1 MISFSDRVFTRE
13 EVEKTLNRHVVNW
26 LRKYKELTLP
36 QLMAIPLIE
45 NRKNVLVT
53 APTGSGKTLTAFL
66 SIISYLVDLSEK
78 KRLEDRVYAVY
89 ISPLRALN
97 NDIEKNLK
105 EPLEELKSFCAC
117 AENIRIAVR
126 TGDTPQNERSKML
139 KKVPHILITTP
150 ESFAIL
156 LNSRKFSEAF
166 KPEFV
171 IIDEIHDLCSNKR
184 GVHLSLSL
192 ERLNSRLEFTRI
204 GLSATVFPLEEV
216 AKFLVGYKDNDQ
228 PRDCMIVNAS
238 FSKPFE
244 LQVVSPIADLLQD
257 YGKKDTA
264 LYKLLRKIIS
274 ENRTTLIFTNTRS
287 GAESVVF
294 HLMKYCNIEDI
305 EAHHSSL
312 SREQRLR
319 VENLLKTG
327 KLKAVVSS
335 TSLELGI
342 DIGYIDVVVQI
353 GSPKSI
359 SRCLQRVGRSGHR
372 LHETSKGVL
381 IGNSHEELLEL
392 GVLASYAK
400 MKRLDRVSIPRNCLD
415 VLAQQLVGMGA
426 EKAYGIEEAYG
437 IIRKSYCYSDLSKED
452 YMSVL
457 NYLAG
462 RYSKLETYNVYS
474 KIVLSEE
481 KFFTKWMGRVIYVT
495 NVGTIPDQV
504 AAVVVD
510 ANTHRPLGTLDEIF
524 LEYLVKGDRFVLGGR
539 VYEFLESNGQRV
551 YVKKVT
557 DAKPNVPSWVSEMLP
572 LSYDLATAIDNY
584 RQELLTAKK
593 IDLTEIMN
601 SLNCDENSAKSILF
615 YIEAQKKF
623 FAHKKIKYESK
634 NLYVEKY
641 IDYQKDKI
649 NHVFFSLRGRRVNN
663 ALSKAFGYYVSKLLG
678 SNIEVYFSDYG
689 FSINVPINTNLDIR
703 NIFESVKSNLEE
715 YVEKAIKNTE
725 LFRRR
730 FRHCATRSLMVIR
743 NYKGHV
749 KSVGRQQVSAELI
762 LNALEE
768 Y

>member
-1 MISFSDRVFTRE
+1 MITLSTKIYSRE
-13 EVEKTLNRHVVNW
+13 EVEKTLHKTIIQW
-26 LRKYKELTLP
+26 LKKYKELTMP

-45 NRKNVLVT
+45 NRENVLVT

-66 SIISYLVDLSEK
+66 SILSYLIELAEK
-78 KRLEDRVYAVY
+78 NNLEDKVYAVY
-89 ISPLRALN
+89 VSPLRALN

-105 EPLEELKSFCAC
+105 EPLEEMKQISSFV
-117 AENIRIAVR
+117 EKIRIAVR
-126 TGDTPQNERSKML
+126 TGDTPQNERTKML
-139 KKVPHILITTP
+139 RKVPHILITTP

-156 LNSRKFSEAF
+156 LNSRKFSKFF

-192 ERLNSRLEFTRI
+192 ERLNQRVNFCRI
-204 GLSATVFPLEEV
+204 GLSATVHPLEEV
-216 AKFLVGYKDNDQ
+216 AKFLVGYDKNGQ
-228 PRDCMIVNAS
+228 LRKCKIINAS

-244 LQVVSPIADLLQD
+244 LQVISPIADLFQD
-257 YGKKDTA
+257 YGKKDTL
-264 LYKLLRKIIS
+264 LYKLLRKII
-274 ENRTTLIFTNTRS
+274 EKNRTTLIFTNTRS

-294 HLMKYCNIEDI
+294 HLKKYCEIEDI

-319 VENLLKTG
+319 VENLLKNG
-327 KLKAVVSS
+327 ELKVVVSS

-359 SRCLQRVGRSGHR
+359 SRCLQRVGRSGHK
-372 LHETSKGVL
+372 LHEVSKGIL

-392 GVLASYAK
+392 GVLANYAVQRK
-400 MKRLDRVSIPRNCLD
+400 LDKVNIPKNCLD
-415 VLAQQLVGMGA
+415 VLAQHLVGIGA
-426 EKAYGIEEAYG
+426 ERAYGIDEAYELV
-437 IIRKSYCYSDLSKED
+437 RRSYCYRDLDKKD
-452 YMSVL
+452 FLSVL

-462 RYSKLETYNVYS
+462 KYSKLETYSVYS
-474 KIVLSEE
+474 KIVLSND
-481 KFFTKWMGRVIYVT
+481 KFFTKWMGRVIYIT

-504 AAVVVD
+504 AALVVD
-510 ANTHRPLGTLDEIF
+510 ANTHRPIGTLDEIF

-539 VYEFLESNGQRV
+539 VYEYLESNGQRV
-551 YVKKVT
+551 YVKKVN

-572 LSYDLATAIDNY
+572 LSYDLAKAIDTY
-584 RQELLTAKK
+584 RMKLLKSKK
-593 IDLTEIMN
+593 LDLDVLMKEFH
-601 SLNCDENSAKSILF
+601 CDNNSAQAIIF
-615 YIEAQKKF
+615 YIDAQKKF
-623 FAHKKIKYESK
+623 FKHQGIIYNEH

-641 IDYQKDKI
+641 IDLEKGKI
-649 NHVFFSLRGRRVNN
+649 NYIFLSLRGRRVNN
-663 ALSKAFGYYVSKLLG
+663 ALSKAFGYYASKVIN

-689 FSINVPINTNLDIR
+689 FSINIPIDKSLDVKKA
-703 NIFESVKSNLEE
+703 FESVKKHLEE
-715 YVEKAIKNTE
+715 YLDKAIKNTE

-749 KSVGRQQVSAELI
+749 KSVGR
-762 LNALEE
+762 
-768 Y
+768 